1 LQSIVTIYKN
11 EEERRSEIYEIL
23 VVRMTCNGMVGDEV
37 VMKIIISSITE
48 LLMLQGD
55 GSGIERVAIKIG
67 E

>member
-1 LQSIVTIYKN
+1 
-11 EEERRSEIYEIL
+11 
-23 VVRMTCNGMVGDEV
+23 MVGDEV

-55 GSGIERVAIKIG
+55 GSGIERIAMKIG